1 MTHLNHANAAVQ
13 YCAYC
18 GAPLELRERFGKLRP
33 VCVGCGHTV
42 FFDPK
47 VAVVAFVTQGEQVL
61 LVKRLNEPGRGK
73 WALPAGFV
81 DADEDPQVAVCRETE
96 EETGVRIAADAI
108 LDVLH
113 RPDREGLA
121 DIIIAYAA
129 HPVGGALC
137 AGDDA
142 DEAAW
147 FAIDQLPEIAL
158 TTTER
163 LIARWQ
169 AGDLQRH

>member
-1 MTHLNHANAAVQ
+1 MTHLNQPAGAVQ

-18 GAPLELRERFGKLRP
+18 GTKLELRERFGKLRP
-33 VCVGCGHTV
+33 VCAGCGHTV

-47 VAVVAFVTQGEQVL
+47 VAVVAFVTEGDHVL

-81 DADEDPQVAVCRETE
+81 DADEDPQAAVCRETE
-96 EETGVRIAADAI
+96 EETGLQIEADAI

-129 HPVGGALC
+129 HPVGGAIC

-142 DEAAW
+142 DEAGW
-147 FAIDQLPEIAL
+147 FPIDDLPEIAL

-169 AGDLQRH
+169 AGKLHRT